1 MLAAPWHPMN
11 ARGGDA
17 AGPGHGQ
24 PSEGL
29 IERSHERGLRVPPD
43 RGQELGGNHGL
54 RQAGAGDPRAAG
66 RKAQL
71 ARAAAVALRQVKK
84 RQPHMECGGNHC
96 IKLAVGEGGPKGDR
110 TFARLRM
117 STQRQPAG
125 RLPFR
130 SQNRCD
136 RDGRRLAPSGGG
148 GAGAGQQRLQQ
159 GVRGGLRLALGP
171 GAGRLRGARSGRT
184 SCEATAS
191 TEGGEATSVSSL
203 SLPSG
208 ICVGTMQWGNTVIDR
223 FFFGP

>member
-84 RQPHMECGGNHC
+84 RQPHMR
-96 IKLAVGEGGPKGDR
+96 VR
-110 TFARLRM
+110 
-117 STQRQPAG
+117 RQPLHQAG
-125 RLPFR
+125 
-130 SQNRCD
+130 C
-136 RDGRRLAPSGGG
+136 
-148 GAGAGQQRLQQ
+148 
-159 GVRGGLRLALGP
+159 RGGWA
-171 GAGRLRGARSGRT
+171 
-184 SCEATAS
+184 
-191 TEGGEATSVSSL
+191 
-203 SLPSG
+203 
-208 ICVGTMQWGNTVIDR
+208 
-223 FFFGP
+223 